1 MKFLGRLVATRPGFT
16 DAQKMLEAMSV
27 RERRRVKRDRVSF
40 RVLAIVGVVLVVVLV
55 LGGYHG
61 LAILHFKKALAESD
75 ALVQKGDCDGAIKVL
90 AKSLEGF
97 TYGRGRSEAERRYNE
112 LQQEKQRQDEARKAN
127 IAERRKSAAE
137 LEEKGDLK
145 GAATA
150 LLWVADQMEKEH
162 YAESFDLRQKAGR
175 LLDLWSQAE
184 KVFQEAQASAEKPD
198 GCQRAHEEILR
209 LWKIFPKPAAF
220 LDAKL
225 PVLVKSAPEGA
236 EVKSEGTTLGKTPLV
251 VRKAPGKPLA
261 LSITGADGRTV
272 SKTIEDDKEWEVS
285 VNLAPPK

>member
-1 MKFLGRLVATRPGFT
+1 
-16 DAQKMLEAMSV
+16 
-27 RERRRVKRDRVSF
+27 
-40 RVLAIVGVVLVVVLV
+40 
-55 LGGYHG
+55 
-61 LAILHFKKALAESD
+61 
-75 ALVQKGDCDGAIKVL
+75 
-90 AKSLEGF
+90 
-97 TYGRGRSEAERRYNE
+97 
-112 LQQEKQRQDEARKAN
+112 
-127 IAERRKSAAE
+127 
-137 LEEKGDLK
+137 
-145 GAATA
+145 
-150 LLWVADQMEKEH
+150 
-162 YAESFDLRQKAGR
+162 LRQKAGR